1 MLPLTNNTQQAMES
15 KERER
20 KAFKW
25 GERTQKMM
33 SFKVDLDLVQHLQG
47 VKNKGRLINNLLR
60 DFFKVPEPWEDP
72 DASPEENTIEDTMP

>member
-1 MLPLTNNTQQAMES
+1 MVN

-33 SFKVDLDLVQHLQG
+33 SFKVDLDLVKHLQG

-60 DFFKVPEPWEDP
+60 DYFKVNEPGEDP
-72 DASPEENTIEDTMP
+72 DANPDENNIEEYMT

>member
-1 MLPLTNNTQQAMES
+1 MHRIMES

-33 SFKVDLDLVQHLQG
+33 SFKVDLDLVKHLQG

-60 DFFKVPEPWEDP
+60 DYFKVNEPGEDP
-72 DASPEENTIEDTMP
+72 DANPDENKIEEYMT

>member
-1 MLPLTNNTQQAMES
+1 MLPLINNTLQVMDS

-25 GERTQKMM
+25 GKRTQKMM

-60 DFFKVPEPWEDP
+60 DYFKVREPWEDP
-72 DASPEENTIEDTMP
+72 DASPDENTIEDTMP

>member
-1 MLPLTNNTQQAMES
+1 MLPLTNNTQQVMDS

>member
-1 MLPLTNNTQQAMES
+1 MES

-33 SFKVDLDLVQHLQG
+33 SFKVDLDLVKHLQG

-60 DFFKVPEPWEDP
+60 DYFKVPEPGEDP
-72 DASPEENTIEDTMP
+72 DANPDENNIEEYMT